1 MSTKADKTE
10 SSAHAPSISK
20 KSYKGSLHKLQ
31 IELVK
36 LQRHFIECNDK
47 ILIILEGRCSLTSS
61 IWSRRRLSS

>member
-10 SSAHAPSISK
+10 SNSHAPSISK
-20 KSYKGSLHKLQ
+20 KRYKDSLHKLQ

-47 ILIILEGRCSLTSS
+47 ILIILEGRDASAKMARSSALSS
-61 IWSRRRLSS
+61 I